1 MMRGSLA
8 ERLRVLRAQRGLS
21 LTEAAGR
28 AGIQRQTLAFLE
40 RGERRPHTPTLAKI
54 AAAYGVP
61 VEELLELEEPALA
74 GKAEA
79 PPSPE
84 QLRLNDVLLEEERRS
99 ELSLEDMPETLAE
112 LLERRGTAT
121 RHLADAHLSDAMDDA
136 SLDDAR
142 RIAREVRDEYTIVL
156 EELGR
161 LEERFPQ
168 AVTKIAG
175 LLSRAVQQFM
185 IARFSLYAKAGARF
199 VPVNEVQV
207 DRVDNDRVRILPS
220 EADEARSED
229 LREAQARELE
239 DFQKALQQG
248 QEKLAQLAGAHA

>member
-21 LTEAAGR
+21 LTEAAER

-84 QLRLNDVLLEEERRS
+84 QLRLYDVLEEEWREKGPHSRLARFRRWRARNES
-99 ELSLEDMPETLAE
+99 GLAFLRDAIQALAKGEMANPRREGGLITLAARAIFE
-112 LLERRGTAT
+112 SGAT
-121 RHLADAHLSDAMDDA
+121 RVTRTHY
-136 SLDDAR
+136 LDD
-142 RIAREVRDEYTIVL
+142 ELDEVL
-156 EELGR
+156 EAIEEGR
-161 LEERFPQ
+161 D
-168 AVTKIAG
+168 
-175 LLSRAVQQFM
+175 
-185 IARFSLYAKAGARF
+185 
-199 VPVNEVQV
+199 V
-207 DRVDNDRVRILPS
+207 D
-220 EADEARSED
+220 ED
-229 LREAQARELE
+229 LRREALSIWQQLSEAAAIDKEVRLAVSAAELPPPIDISIKLKRRLERE
-239 DFQKALQQG
+239 ALG
-248 QEKLAQLAGAHA
+248 NSGVHAS